1 MLVLDDLNNGTL
13 VAPLGFV
20 PGPNKMS
27 VWLAPHLARRGD
39 ATRLVDWLVEELR
52 SSERG
57 RTVTA
62 EAAGVR
68 RPR

>member
-1 MLVLDDLNNGTL
+1 
-13 VAPLGFV
+13 
-20 PGPNKMS
+20 MS
-27 VWLAPHLARRGD
+27 LWLAPHLARRGD

-52 SSERG
+52 NTEHG
-57 RTVTA
+57 RTGTA